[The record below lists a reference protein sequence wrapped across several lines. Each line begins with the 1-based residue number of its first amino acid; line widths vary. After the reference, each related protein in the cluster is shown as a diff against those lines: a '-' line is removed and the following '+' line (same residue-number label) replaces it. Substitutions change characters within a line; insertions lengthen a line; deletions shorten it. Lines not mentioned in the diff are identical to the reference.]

1 MSKILP
7 LRNCVRDYP
16 WGSSSLLSDL
26 LGIENPSGGPQ
37 AELWMGAHLGAPSRV
52 CPADSGEPTKD
63 DDWITLGD
71 WISADPAARLGEVT
85 DRQFGGELPFLF
97 KVLAA
102 GQPLS
107 LQAHPDPV
115 QARAGFARENS
126 AGLAVDDPGRS
137 YRDARPKPELLC
149 ALTPFDAMLGFRS
162 LDEMRELIRGLE
174 LSELSASLEQ
184 LEGEGA
190 GAIRRFFASLL
201 GSDHATR
208 AGIANAVA
216 ERCCVLSD
224 HPARRWVIELS
235 KQYPGDIGVLAPLLL
250 NVIRLE
256 IGQAV
261 YLPAG
266 ELHSYLAGCGIEIM
280 ANSDN
285 VLRGGLTSKHIDV
298 PELLDVLTFVS
309 GPAQILDPSE
319 TAAGVWTFETPAV
332 EFELSRVEVSGSH
345 RRESNPAVE
354 ILLCT
359 DGRGRIA
366 SLDDRGTSQALDL
379 AAGQSC
385 FVPADCGG
393 YRIDGDCHLFRATV
407 PALH

>member
-1 MSKILP
+1 
-7 LRNCVRDYP
+7 
-16 WGSSSLLSDL
+16 
-26 LGIENPSGGPQ
+26 
-37 AELWMGAHLGAPSRV
+37 
-52 CPADSGEPTKD
+52 
-63 DDWITLGD
+63 
-71 WISADPAARLGEVT
+71 
-85 DRQFGGELPFLF
+85 
-97 KVLAA
+97 
-102 GQPLS
+102 
-107 LQAHPDPV
+107 
-115 QARAGFARENS
+115 
-126 AGLAVDDPGRS
+126 
-137 YRDARPKPELLC
+137 
-149 ALTPFDAMLGFRS
+149 
-162 LDEMRELIRGLE
+162 
-174 LSELSASLEQ
+174 
-184 LEGEGA
+184 
-190 GAIRRFFASLL
+190 
-201 GSDHATR
+201 
-208 AGIANAVA
+208 
-216 ERCCVLSD
+216 
-224 HPARRWVIELS
+224 VIELS